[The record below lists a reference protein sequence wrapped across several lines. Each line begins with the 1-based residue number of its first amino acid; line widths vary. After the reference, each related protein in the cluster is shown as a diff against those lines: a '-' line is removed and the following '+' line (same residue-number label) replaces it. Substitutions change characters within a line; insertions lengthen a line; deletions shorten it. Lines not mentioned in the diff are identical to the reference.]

1 MKGTQWVTK
10 TPRLH
15 CPCGRVVHMEGK
27 GKWRLVV
34 DSAPSEKT
42 LSISQPI
49 DAVDEQEPPPRAED
63 DSDG

>member
-15 CPCGRVVHMEGK
+15 CPCGRVLHMEGK
-27 GKWRLVV
+27 GKWRLIV
-34 DSAPSEKT
+34 DSPPSEKT
-42 LSISQPI
+42 LSISHPI
-49 DAVDEQEPPPRAED
+49 DEQEPPPSAKE

>member
-42 LSISQPI
+42 LSISHPI
-49 DAVDEQEPPPRAED
+49 DAVDEQEPPPSAKED
-63 DSDG
+63 SEG